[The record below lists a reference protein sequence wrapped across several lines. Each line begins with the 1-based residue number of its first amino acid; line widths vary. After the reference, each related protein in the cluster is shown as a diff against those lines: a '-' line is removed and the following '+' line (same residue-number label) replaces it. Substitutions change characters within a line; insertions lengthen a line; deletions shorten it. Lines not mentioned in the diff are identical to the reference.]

1 MQRRIVIT
9 GVGAVSPLGLT
20 SDQMWQGL
28 LEGRCGLGPIRNF
41 DASAFDCKI
50 AGEVSPFNIR
60 DYVPKSHR
68 KATKLM
74 SRDIEL
80 AVAASQEAVKNSGL
94 ISKADEGKTPTLI
107 PQRTAISYGA
117 GLIACDLIEMAQ
129 SVKLCVTDGKFDIRK
144 WGREGMQTLTPLWLL
159 KYLPNMLP
167 CHVAIIHDIQGPS
180 NTITCGDASSYL
192 AVSEAAEIII
202 RGDAETALAG
212 GGETRV
218 HPIGIVRQYLM
229 KRANCSSNDNPAAAC
244 RPFDAN
250 AAGTIFSEA
259 AGTLILEE
267 MQTAR
272 NRGASM
278 LAEIIGWGASHSHNP
293 DYTHLEP
300 DGKAVTYAIEAALQ
314 QAGIT
319 PDKLDLIIPCGTGI
333 PCDDRA
339 EAIGIQT
346 ALRASESAI
355 PVWPTKSL
363 LGHSGAAAGTLDL
376 IAAALAI
383 RDGKTGKAVNF
394 DSPAAQCK
402 LNLLRQPLNKP
413 LHHVLCCGYSFGGQC
428 SAVILK
434 AIKD

>member
-1 MQRRIVIT
+1 MQRRVVIT

-41 DASAFDCKI
+41 DASAFDCNI
-50 AGEVSPFNIR
+50 AGEVPPFNIR

-80 AVAASQEAVKNSGL
+80 AVAASHEAVKNSGL

-107 PQRTAISYGA
+107 PQRTAINYGA
-117 GLIACDLIEMAQ
+117 GLIACDLAEMAQ
-129 SVKLCVTDGKFDIRK
+129 SVRLCVTDGKFDIRK
-144 WGREGMQTLTPLWLL
+144 WGSEGMKTLTPLWLL

-192 AVSEAAEIII
+192 AVSEAAEMII
-202 RGDAETALAG
+202 RGDVETALAG
-212 GGETRV
+212 GGETRIN
-218 HPIGIVRQYLM
+218 PIGIARQYLM

-259 AGTLILEE
+259 AGTLVLED

-278 LAEIIGWGASHSHNP
+278 LAELVGWGASHSLNP

-300 DGKAVTYAIEAALQ
+300 DGKAITYAIDMAMQ

-333 PCDDRA
+333 PSDDKA
-339 EAIGIQT
+339 EAIGIQN
-346 ALRASESAI
+346 AIGASADVV

-363 LGHSGAAAGTLDL
+363 LGHSGAAAGTLDM
-376 IAAALAI
+376 IVAALAI
-383 RDGKTGKAVNF
+383 HTGKTGKAVNF
-394 DSPAAQCK
+394 DSPTKDCK

-413 LHHVLCCGYSFGGQC
+413 LNYVLCCGYSFGGQC
-428 SAVILK
+428 AAVILK